1 MKTISVR
8 ELQRN
13 YEKYLG
19 SEVNLAGWVKK
30 IRAQKEFGFIE
41 LNDGSFFNGVQVV
54 YSDKLANFDEISR
67 VSISSTIISGDA
79 TETN

>member
-30 IRAQKEFGFIE
+30 IRAQKEFGFIA
-41 LNDGSFFNGVQVV
+41 LGDMGTGWSTQ
-54 YSDKLANFDEISR
+54 YKLVDLIGKYNIKKYMK
-67 VSISSTIISGDA
+67 I
-79 TETN
+79 

>member
-30 IRAQKEFGFIE
+30 IRAQKS
-41 LNDGSFFNGVQVV
+41 LVLLS
-54 YSDKLANFDEISR
+54 
-67 VSISSTIISGDA
+67 
-79 TETN
+79 